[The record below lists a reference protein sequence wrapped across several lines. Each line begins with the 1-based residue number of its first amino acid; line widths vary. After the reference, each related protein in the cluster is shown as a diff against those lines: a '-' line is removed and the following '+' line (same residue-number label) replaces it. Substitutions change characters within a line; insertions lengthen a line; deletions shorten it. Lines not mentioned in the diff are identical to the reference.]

1 MTTIDAIAKA
11 ELQKSLL
18 RISGNTAEYQQKLI
32 QQAVNPKENLGLGY
46 ATVVLSRANFTN
58 LSKDLIE
65 KRYWS
70 DSVNSVSFN
79 KHNNY
84 IKEVGLGIHNP
95 IKAGLD
101 KHKIS
106 IQNFSKMYAD
116 IAAMN
121 IDKRPA
127 EKEATENIYMDL
139 IRYLDKNRTD
149 K

>member
-11 ELQKSLL
+11 ELNKSLS
-18 RISGNTAEYQQKLI
+18 RINGNTAEYQKKLI

-46 ATVVLSRANFTN
+46 ATVVLSRTDFKN
-58 LSKDLIE
+58 LSKDLLE

-79 KHNNY
+79 PHDNLIEY
-84 IKEVGLGIHNP
+84 VGLGIHNP

-101 KHKIS
+101 KHKMS
-106 IQNFSKMYAD
+106 IQAFSKMYAD

-121 IDKRPA
+121 IDKKPV
-127 EKEATENIYMDL
+127 EKDATEISYLNL
-139 IRYLDKNRTD
+139 IRYINKNRAD